1 MFVTVLV
8 DVVVVV
14 VCVGVSLTPLL
25 PRDCVVENKKAST
38 TATTT
43 IPQQQHVYGVLI
55 SLPW

>member
-1 MFVTVLV
+1 VCVTVLV
-8 DVVVVV
+8 DVVVV

-38 TATTT
+38 TATTA